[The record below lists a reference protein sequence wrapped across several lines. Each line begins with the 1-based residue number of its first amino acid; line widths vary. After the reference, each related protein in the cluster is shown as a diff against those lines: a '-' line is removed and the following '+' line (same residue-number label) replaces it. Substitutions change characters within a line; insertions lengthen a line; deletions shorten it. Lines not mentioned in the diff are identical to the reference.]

1 MSERETMQ
9 EIMKREQEEMLVTIN
24 RANSALMRIFK
35 IEDKCVGTCD
45 KCNSWCDSLEAGVCQ
60 TCIKEEEGEDE

>member
-1 MSERETMQ
+1 MRRSPSTRQRLRVPTMSERESMQ

-35 IEDKCVGTCD
+35 IE
-45 KCNSWCDSLEAGVCQ
+45 
-60 TCIKEEEGEDE
+60 EGEGDDE

>member
-1 MSERETMQ
+1 LRVPTMSERETMQ

-35 IEDKCVGTCD
+35 IE
-45 KCNSWCDSLEAGVCQ
+45 
-60 TCIKEEEGEDE
+60 EGENE

>member
-9 EIMKREQEEMLVTIN
+9 ELMKREQEEMLVTIN

-35 IEDKCVGTCD
+35 IE
-45 KCNSWCDSLEAGVCQ
+45 
-60 TCIKEEEGEDE
+60 EGEDDDDAL

>member
-9 EIMKREQEEMLVTIN
+9 ELMKREQEEMLVTIN

-35 IEDKCVGTCD
+35 IE
-45 KCNSWCDSLEAGVCQ
+45 
-60 TCIKEEEGEDE
+60 EGESLQERADRTNPYLLKKEGESDE

>member
-35 IEDKCVGTCD
+35 IEEGEGECRICEGNIAFCAD
-45 KCNSWCDSLEAGVCQ
+45 CQ
-60 TCIKEEEGEDE
+60 EGEGEDE